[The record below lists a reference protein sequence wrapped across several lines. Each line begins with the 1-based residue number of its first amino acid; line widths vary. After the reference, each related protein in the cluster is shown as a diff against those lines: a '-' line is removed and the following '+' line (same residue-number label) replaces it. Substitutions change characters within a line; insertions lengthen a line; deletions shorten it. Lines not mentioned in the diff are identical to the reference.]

1 MVHRENIKF
10 IFSRLF
16 LILNYSIPE
25 KFNAD
30 GLVNFNE
37 FIIKLKSKDPND
49 TQRASRLHRAV
60 DDILIFPPVL
70 HA

>member
-25 KFNAD
+25 EFNAD
-30 GLVNFNE
+30 GFVDFND
-37 FIIKLKSKDPND
+37 FMKKLESKDLNNK
-49 TQRASRLHRAV
+49 QRVSRLNHAV